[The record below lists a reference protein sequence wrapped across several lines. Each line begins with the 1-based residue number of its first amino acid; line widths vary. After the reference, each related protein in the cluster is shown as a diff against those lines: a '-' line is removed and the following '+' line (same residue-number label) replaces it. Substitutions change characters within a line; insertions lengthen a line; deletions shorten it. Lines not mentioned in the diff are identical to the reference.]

1 MFNFRKSKYFDVV
14 FREKPAML
22 LVTLLESDKEIYAS
36 TLSKT
41 IDCTYSHVV
50 KLLKEMNKAGLIIF
64 QKRGRLKILT
74 LTKKGE
80 KLSQHIREARS
91 LL

>member
-1 MFNFRKSKYFDVV
+1 
-14 FREKPAML
+14 ML

-36 TLSKT
+36 TLAKT

-50 KLLKEMNKAGLIIF
+50 KLLKEMNKAGLIVF

>member
-1 MFNFRKSKYFDVV
+1 
-14 FREKPAML
+14 
-22 LVTLLESDKEIYAS
+22 
-36 TLSKT
+36 
-41 IDCTYSHVV
+41 
-50 KLLKEMNKAGLIIF
+50 MNKAGLIVF

-80 KLSQHIREARS
+80 NLAQHIREARS

>member
-1 MFNFRKSKYFDVV
+1 
-14 FREKPAML
+14 ML

-36 TLSKT
+36 TLAKT